1 MDPVEVEA
9 YLLNH
14 PAVSEI
20 QVIGVPDERLSE
32 VACACVIRKDGHD
45 VSTEEIMDYC
55 RGKLASFKLPRY
67 VLFMQEYPMTPSGKV
82 QKFKLREQAVGSL
95 GLSGD

>member
-1 MDPVEVEA
+1 MEA
-9 YLLNH
+9 YILNH
-14 PAVSEI
+14 PAVSKI
-20 QVIGVPDERLSE
+20 QVIGVPDDRLSK

-45 VSTEEIMDYC
+45 VLTEEIMDYC

-67 VLFMQEYPMTPSGKV
+67 VLFIQEYPMTPSGKV

-95 GLSGD
+95 VLAGD

>member
-1 MDPVEVEA
+1 M
-9 YLLNH
+9 
-14 PAVSEI
+14 
-20 QVIGVPDERLSE
+20 
-32 VACACVIRKDGHD
+32 
-45 VSTEEIMDYC
+45 STEEIMDYC

-67 VLFMQEYPMTPSGKV
+67 VLFMQEYPMTASGKV

>member
-1 MDPVEVEA
+1 M
-9 YLLNH
+9 
-14 PAVSEI
+14 
-20 QVIGVPDERLSE
+20 
-32 VACACVIRKDGHD
+32 IRKDGHD

-67 VLFMQEYPMTPSGKV
+67 VLFMQEYPMTASGKV

>member
-1 MDPVEVEA
+1 M
-9 YLLNH
+9 
-14 PAVSEI
+14 
-20 QVIGVPDERLSE
+20 
-32 VACACVIRKDGHD
+32 
-45 VSTEEIMDYC
+45 STEEIMDYC